1 MLKEKYPEAI
11 IGKQR
16 KNSIS
21 SLKQNLEKDVKVRD
35 IKYDKIYDNQ
45 IISRESDSLYDLN
58 WKEQKTQISR
68 LTLQFT
74 TVTLSLWQVFKHF
87 LSPMRH

>member
-1 MLKEKYPEAI
+1 MKGNGISCKIQHFKLWRRVLKEKYPEAI

-21 SLKQNLEKDVKVRD
+21 SLKQNLEKDVKVGE

-45 IISRESDSLYDLN
+45 ILSRESDSLYDLN
-58 WKEQKTQISR
+58 
-68 LTLQFT
+68 
-74 TVTLSLWQVFKHF
+74 
-87 LSPMRH
+87 

>member
-58 WKEQKTQISR
+58 
-68 LTLQFT
+68 
-74 TVTLSLWQVFKHF
+74 
-87 LSPMRH
+87 

>member
-1 MLKEKYPEAI
+1 MKGNGISCKIQHFKLWRRVLKEKYPEAI

-21 SLKQNLEKDVKVRD
+21 SLKQNLEKDVKVGD

-45 IISRESDSLYDLN
+45 IISRELDSL
-58 WKEQKTQISR
+58 
-68 LTLQFT
+68 
-74 TVTLSLWQVFKHF
+74 
-87 LSPMRH
+87 